1 MTTGIALAV
10 YVPLLLAGAV
20 TVWRAPFA
28 ALYVWICGI
37 AIHNAL
43 GAALFGA
50 GVRGSTLTAIQA
62 WKEILLAV
70 ALARVALVALRGRA
84 LPFRRRL
91 VDWLA
96 LAYGLLACAYSLIP
110 QHALDGA
117 ASSHAVGLALKH
129 DLIPVA
135 AYFLG

>member
-43 GAALFGA
+43 GAALYGA
-50 GVRGSTLTAIQA
+50 GVRGSALTAIQA

-70 ALARVALVALRGRA
+70 ALARVATGALRVRE
-84 LPFRRRL
+84 LPFRPGI
-91 VDWLA
+91 VDA
-96 LAYGLLACAYSLIP
+96 MAVAYGALVCVYAVIP
-110 QHALDGA
+110 PHTPGGSADGHAGGA
-117 ASSHAVGLALKH
+117 APH
-129 DLIPVA
+129 
-135 AYFLG
+135 